1 MPELVT
7 YLNQFMTDE
16 IFVTDIEIMPDGFKN
31 SMSLLIA
38 ADYMVVEK
46 EAGVFPEN
54 WQEKWLS
61 FMEQQEIVIEKKTK
75 KSVKEVDIKP
85 HILAWDFSMD
95 AFAVSIC
102 KGLSLGK
109 IKPKHMCIAGA
120 WFGGFQALMP
130 LIGYYLGSLFADM
143 VTRYSHWVAFA
154 LLLAIGGNMI
164 KESLGEEENVSN
176 DMGFKSMLL
185 LAIAT
190 SIDALAVGVSLAFL
204 KVAILPAVLFIGC
217 ITFVCSA
224 AGVKIGSI
232 FGDKYQSKAE
242 LCGGI
247 ILILIGIKILL
258 DGLGIL

>member
-1 MPELVT
+1 MKTRMRFVKCGSMKFIGHLDCMRFFQKAIRRAKLDVAYSKGYSPHQLMSFASPLGVGVTSDGEYIDVEFYSLPDLSLPDLVT

-95 AFAVSIC
+95 TFAKKNGENYGTLHC
-102 KGLSLGK
+102 DYEGNSLFMRLTSGSETN
-109 IKPKHMCIAGA
+109 IKPELVM
-120 WFGGFQALMP
+120 QAFYAFCENELEP
-130 LIGYYLGSLFADM
+130 
-143 VTRYSHWVAFA
+143 YSYQIHRMQ
-154 LLLAIGGNMI
+154 MI
-164 KESLGEEENVSN
+164 VKKKGE
-176 DMGFKSMLL
+176 
-185 LAIAT
+185 
-190 SIDALAVGVSLAFL
+190 
-204 KVAILPAVLFIGC
+204 
-217 ITFVCSA
+217 
-224 AGVKIGSI
+224 
-232 FGDKYQSKAE
+232 
-242 LCGGI
+242 
-247 ILILIGIKILL
+247 
-258 DGLGIL
+258 

>member
-1 MPELVT
+1 MKTRMRFVKCGSMKFIGHLDCMRFFQKAIRRAKLDVAYSMGYSPHQLMSFASPLGVGVTSDGEYIDVEFYSLPDLSLPDLVT

-95 AFAVSIC
+95 DFAKKNGENYGTLHC
-102 KGLSLGK
+102 DYEGNSLFMRLTSGSETN
-109 IKPKHMCIAGA
+109 IKPELVM
-120 WFGGFQALMP
+120 QAFYAFCENELEP
-130 LIGYYLGSLFADM
+130 
-143 VTRYSHWVAFA
+143 YSYQIHRMQ
-154 LLLAIGGNMI
+154 MI
-164 KESLGEEENVSN
+164 FKKKGE
-176 DMGFKSMLL
+176 
-185 LAIAT
+185 
-190 SIDALAVGVSLAFL
+190 
-204 KVAILPAVLFIGC
+204 
-217 ITFVCSA
+217 
-224 AGVKIGSI
+224 
-232 FGDKYQSKAE
+232 
-242 LCGGI
+242 
-247 ILILIGIKILL
+247 
-258 DGLGIL
+258 

>member
-1 MPELVT
+1 MKTRMRFVKCGSMKFIGHLDCMRFFQKAIRRAKLDVAYSKGYSPHQLMSFASPLGVGVTSDGEYIDVEFYSLPDLSLPDLVT

-95 AFAVSIC
+95 TFAKKNGENYGTLHC
-102 KGLSLGK
+102 DYEGN
-109 IKPKHMCIAGA
+109 
-120 WFGGFQALMP
+120 
-130 LIGYYLGSLFADM
+130 SLFMRLTSGSETNIKSELVMQAFYAFCENELEP
-143 VTRYSHWVAFA
+143 YSYQIHRMQ
-154 LLLAIGGNMI
+154 MI
-164 KESLGEEENVSN
+164 FKKKGE
-176 DMGFKSMLL
+176 
-185 LAIAT
+185 
-190 SIDALAVGVSLAFL
+190 
-204 KVAILPAVLFIGC
+204 
-217 ITFVCSA
+217 
-224 AGVKIGSI
+224 
-232 FGDKYQSKAE
+232 
-242 LCGGI
+242 
-247 ILILIGIKILL
+247 
-258 DGLGIL
+258 

>member
-1 MPELVT
+1 MKTRMRFVKCGSMKFIGHLDCMRFFQKAIRRAKLDVAYSKGYSPHQLMSFASPLGVGVTSDGEYIDVEFYSLPDLSLPDLVT

-95 AFAVSIC
+95 DFA
-102 KGLSLGK
+102 KKNGENYGTLHFDYEGNSLFMRLTSGSETN
-109 IKPKHMCIAGA
+109 IKPELVM
-120 WFGGFQALMP
+120 QAFYAFCENELEP
-130 LIGYYLGSLFADM
+130 
-143 VTRYSHWVAFA
+143 YSYQIHRMQ
-154 LLLAIGGNMI
+154 MI
-164 KESLGEEENVSN
+164 FKKKGE
-176 DMGFKSMLL
+176 
-185 LAIAT
+185 
-190 SIDALAVGVSLAFL
+190 
-204 KVAILPAVLFIGC
+204 
-217 ITFVCSA
+217 
-224 AGVKIGSI
+224 
-232 FGDKYQSKAE
+232 
-242 LCGGI
+242 
-247 ILILIGIKILL
+247 
-258 DGLGIL
+258 

>member
-1 MPELVT
+1 MKTRMRFVKCGSMKFIGHLDCMRFFQKAIRRAKLDVAYSKGYSPHQLMSFASPLGVGVTSDGEYIDVEFYSLPDLSLPDLVT

-95 AFAVSIC
+95 DFAKKNGENYGTLHCDYEGNSLFMRLTSGSETNIKPELVMQAFYAFCENELEPYSYQIHRM
-102 KGLSLGK
+102 LSL
-109 IKPKHMCIAGA
+109 IHI
-120 WFGGFQALMP
+120 
-130 LIGYYLGSLFADM
+130 
-143 VTRYSHWVAFA
+143 
-154 LLLAIGGNMI
+154 
-164 KESLGEEENVSN
+164 
-176 DMGFKSMLL
+176 
-185 LAIAT
+185 
-190 SIDALAVGVSLAFL
+190 
-204 KVAILPAVLFIGC
+204 
-217 ITFVCSA
+217 
-224 AGVKIGSI
+224 
-232 FGDKYQSKAE
+232 
-242 LCGGI
+242 
-247 ILILIGIKILL
+247 
-258 DGLGIL
+258 

>member
-1 MPELVT
+1 MKTRMRFVKCGSMKFIGHLDCMRFFQKAIRRAKLDVAYSKGYSPHQLMSFASPLGVGVTSDGEYIDVEFYSLPDLSLPDLVT

-95 AFAVSIC
+95 TFAKKNGENYGTLHC
-102 KGLSLGK
+102 DYEGNSLFMRLTSGSETN
-109 IKPKHMCIAGA
+109 IKPELVM
-120 WFGGFQALMP
+120 QAFYAFCENESEP
-130 LIGYYLGSLFADM
+130 
-143 VTRYSHWVAFA
+143 YSYQIHRMQ
-154 LLLAIGGNMI
+154 MI
-164 KESLGEEENVSN
+164 FKKKGE
-176 DMGFKSMLL
+176 
-185 LAIAT
+185 
-190 SIDALAVGVSLAFL
+190 
-204 KVAILPAVLFIGC
+204 
-217 ITFVCSA
+217 
-224 AGVKIGSI
+224 
-232 FGDKYQSKAE
+232 
-242 LCGGI
+242 
-247 ILILIGIKILL
+247 
-258 DGLGIL
+258 

>member
-1 MPELVT
+1 MKTRMRFVKCGSMKFIGHLDCMRFFQKAIRRAKLDVAYSKGYSPHQLMSFASPLGVGVTSDGEYIDVEFYSLPDLSLPELVT

-95 AFAVSIC
+95 AFAEKNGENYGTLHC
-102 KGLSLGK
+102 DYEGNSLFMRLTSGSETN
-109 IKPKHMCIAGA
+109 IKPELVM
-120 WFGGFQALMP
+120 QAFYAFCESELEP
-130 LIGYYLGSLFADM
+130 
-143 VTRYSHWVAFA
+143 YSYQIHRMQ
-154 LLLAIGGNMI
+154 MI
-164 KESLGEEENVSN
+164 FKKKGE
-176 DMGFKSMLL
+176 
-185 LAIAT
+185 
-190 SIDALAVGVSLAFL
+190 
-204 KVAILPAVLFIGC
+204 
-217 ITFVCSA
+217 
-224 AGVKIGSI
+224 
-232 FGDKYQSKAE
+232 
-242 LCGGI
+242 
-247 ILILIGIKILL
+247 
-258 DGLGIL
+258 

>member
-1 MPELVT
+1 MKTRMRFVKCGSMKFIGHLDCMRFFQKAIRRAKLDVAYSKGYSPHQLMSFASPLGVGVTSDGEYIDVEFYSLPDLSLPDLVT

-95 AFAVSIC
+95 TFAKKNGENYGTLHC
-102 KGLSLGK
+102 DYEGNSLFMRLTSGSETN
-109 IKPKHMCIAGA
+109 IKPELVM
-120 WFGGFQALMP
+120 QAFYAFCESELEP
-130 LIGYYLGSLFADM
+130 
-143 VTRYSHWVAFA
+143 YSYQIHRMQ
-154 LLLAIGGNMI
+154 MI
-164 KESLGEEENVSN
+164 FKKKGE
-176 DMGFKSMLL
+176 
-185 LAIAT
+185 
-190 SIDALAVGVSLAFL
+190 
-204 KVAILPAVLFIGC
+204 
-217 ITFVCSA
+217 
-224 AGVKIGSI
+224 
-232 FGDKYQSKAE
+232 
-242 LCGGI
+242 
-247 ILILIGIKILL
+247 
-258 DGLGIL
+258 

>member
-1 MPELVT
+1 MKTRMRFVKCGSMKFIGHLDCMRFFQKAIRRAKLDVAYSKGYSPHQLMSFASPLGVGVTSDGEYIDVEFYSLPDLSLPELVT

-95 AFAVSIC
+95 TFAKKNGENYGTLHC
-102 KGLSLGK
+102 DYEGNSLFMRLTSGSETN
-109 IKPKHMCIAGA
+109 IKPELVM
-120 WFGGFQALMP
+120 QAFYAFCESELEP
-130 LIGYYLGSLFADM
+130 
-143 VTRYSHWVAFA
+143 YSYQIHRMQ
-154 LLLAIGGNMI
+154 MI
-164 KESLGEEENVSN
+164 FKKKGE
-176 DMGFKSMLL
+176 
-185 LAIAT
+185 
-190 SIDALAVGVSLAFL
+190 
-204 KVAILPAVLFIGC
+204 
-217 ITFVCSA
+217 
-224 AGVKIGSI
+224 
-232 FGDKYQSKAE
+232 
-242 LCGGI
+242 
-247 ILILIGIKILL
+247 
-258 DGLGIL
+258 

>member
-1 MPELVT
+1 MKTRMRFVKCGSMKFIGHLDCMRFFQKAIRRAKLDVAYSKGYSPHQLMSFASPLGVGVTSDGEYIDVEFYSLPDLSMPELVT

-95 AFAVSIC
+95 AFAEKNGENYGTLHC
-102 KGLSLGK
+102 DYEGNSLFMRLTSGSETN
-109 IKPKHMCIAGA
+109 IKPELVM
-120 WFGGFQALMP
+120 QAFYAFCESELEP
-130 LIGYYLGSLFADM
+130 
-143 VTRYSHWVAFA
+143 YSYQIHRMQ
-154 LLLAIGGNMI
+154 MI
-164 KESLGEEENVSN
+164 FKKKGE
-176 DMGFKSMLL
+176 
-185 LAIAT
+185 
-190 SIDALAVGVSLAFL
+190 
-204 KVAILPAVLFIGC
+204 
-217 ITFVCSA
+217 
-224 AGVKIGSI
+224 
-232 FGDKYQSKAE
+232 
-242 LCGGI
+242 
-247 ILILIGIKILL
+247 
-258 DGLGIL
+258 